1 MTSAISRWRK
11 SGRRR
16 GQSLVE
22 LCCGV
27 MVLVPIVL
35 VLFDLTVIVLGVQLN
50 DSTCREAARVAS
62 LGDPTTCSIRAQAV
76 INRAN
81 TSGSSMLSNFV
92 LVQCASTVTAADITA
107 MQPYGGPISGT
118 VSVITEVDIRPFV
131 VHIVYQG
138 TSPLK
143 FRSAQTYP
151 FTYVVPNTA
160 S

>member
-1 MTSAISRWRK
+1 MTSAAERWRFGK
-11 SGRRR
+11 RRR

-62 LGDPTTCSIRAQAV
+62 LGDPTTCNIRAQAV

-92 LVQCASTVTAADITA
+92 LVQCNSTVSAGDITA

-143 FRSAQTYP
+143 FRSSQSYP